1 MGVSKS
7 HPQALYQ
14 LRKVTRFLAVAIL
27 LLVAVGFFLPSQY
40 RVERSIEISAPAEA
54 VLEVMLQGQQL
65 SNWMYIEN
73 GQIEPQNG
81 TLATQQSAVISYL
94 NTAEQGQLTLLEVA
108 PELVTFEVL
117 PKPGVALV
125 ENQLYLQQS
134 GGVTALRWVIE
145 GELNAGL
152 LGPYIALL
160 ANNIAGK
167 NFETSLVR
175 LKQLV
180 EN

>member
-1 MGVSKS
+1 MSKP

-27 LLVAVGFFLPSQY
+27 LLVVVGFFLPSQY
-40 RVERSIEISAPAEA
+40 RVERSIEVSASAEE

-73 GQIEPQNG
+73 GQIEPQDG
-81 TLATQQSAVISYL
+81 TLAAEQSAVISYL
-94 NTAEQGQLTLLEVA
+94 NTAEQGRLTLLEVM
-108 PELVTFEVL
+108 PGLVTFEVL

-125 ENQLYLQQS
+125 ENQFYMQES
-134 GGVTALRWVIE
+134 GGVTSLRWVIE

-167 NFETSLVR
+167 NFETSLAR

-180 EN
+180 EG